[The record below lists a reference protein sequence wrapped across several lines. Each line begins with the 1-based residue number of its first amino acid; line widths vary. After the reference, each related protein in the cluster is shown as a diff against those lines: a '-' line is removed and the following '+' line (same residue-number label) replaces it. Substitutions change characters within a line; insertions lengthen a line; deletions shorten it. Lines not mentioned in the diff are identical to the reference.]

1 VRNDPGLHCR
11 AKSAGRDRRG
21 EIGRARTQWF
31 EAVLSGAK
39 LPVRFLVAGVSLC
52 YHDDDSSIWSGV
64 LPPRFS
70 VIFSLFCTVLLAL
83 VIAAAYS
90 LSVTSANGRAQL
102 ILSQEQGPY
111 QIDVS
116 ILPGQAVVANTHVS
130 ILILS
135 LTNGQPITEAVVSLS
150 GSGPEGSTAF
160 GPIPATNDFIPQ
172 FFETALPFDLAG
184 DWELTVAVASGL
196 GEVAIVV
203 PMNVREGGG
212 AINWILMSALVV
224 VVVTV
229 GVWTWD
235 RVSSRKQPVGRG

>member
-1 VRNDPGLHCR
+1 MRSFLN
-11 AKSAGRDRRG
+11 
-21 EIGRARTQWF
+21 
-31 EAVLSGAK
+31 GAMF
-39 LPVRFLVAGVSLC
+39 PVCFLDAEVSLC
-52 YHDDDSSIWSGV
+52 YHEGDFSNWSDV
-64 LPPRFS
+64 LPPRISVILFS
-70 VIFSLFCTVLLAL
+70 VGTALLAL
-83 VIAAAYS
+83 VIAAVYS
-90 LSVTSANGRAQL
+90 HSATSANGRASL

-130 ILILS
+130 ILIIS
-135 LTNGQPITEAVVSLS
+135 LADGQPITQAVVRLS
-150 GSGPEGSTAF
+150 GVGPEGSTAF

-184 DWELTVAVASGL
+184 DWEVTVGVASAL
-196 GEVAIVV
+196 GEVVMVV

-212 AINWILMSALVV
+212 AVNWILMAALVV

-235 RVSSRKQPVGRG
+235 RVSSRKPPGGSG